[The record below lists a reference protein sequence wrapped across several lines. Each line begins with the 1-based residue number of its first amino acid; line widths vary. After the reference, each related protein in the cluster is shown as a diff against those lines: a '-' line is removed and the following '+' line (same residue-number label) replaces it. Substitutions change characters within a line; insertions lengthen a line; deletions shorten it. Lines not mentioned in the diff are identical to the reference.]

1 MKFINIKSIKTALL
15 LVLTTFVISSC
26 EDTDKAPIVTFD
38 TAGHG
43 AYPRLI
49 SEGSKLVNIL
59 SAADFSA
66 SSYTYTIEFVDENDG
81 KNVAE
86 YILELEYDDNDAS
99 NGDNSVSGV
108 EIMRV
113 AASSFVENAIG
124 LLELANVTITANDLA
139 TAVGVSFAD
148 ITAGD
153 NFNIS
158 GKVIMNDGSV
168 FAGSNSSASVV
179 GAAFRGHF
187 DFTMPA
193 ACPSSLEQTV
203 NFSTVVGAGHP
214 GCSGGETV
222 TGTVDIV
229 ALGAGVYQF
238 SDWAFGAY
246 GPCYGGGT
254 AGGDLTF
261 TETCTVV
268 AFTGFTDSF
277 GDTWTFVSSISGNDW
292 TIDWVNT
299 YAEEAVS
306 VITFPGP
313 VPFTLAP

>member
-1 MKFINIKSIKTALL
+1 M
-15 LVLTTFVISSC
+15 VLTVFVISSC
-26 EDTDKAPIVTFD
+26 EDEDKAPIVTFS

-49 SEGSKLVNIL
+49 TEGNKLVNVL

-66 SSYTYTIEFVDENDG
+66 SSYTYTIEFVDENGG

-86 YILELEYDDNDAS
+86 YILELDFDDNDAS

-108 EIMRV
+108 EILRV
-113 AASSFVENAIG
+113 AASGFTENAEG
-124 LLELANVTITANDLA
+124 FQELANVTVSANDIA
-139 TAVGVSFAD
+139 TAAGISFAD
-148 ITAGD
+148 VTAGD
-153 NFNIS
+153 NFNLF

-168 FAGSNSSASVV
+168 HTGANSSSSVQ

-187 DFTMPA
+187 DYTMPA

-214 GCSGGETV
+214 GCAGGETV

-229 ALGAGVYQF
+229 PLGAGVYQF

-246 GPCYGGGT
+246 IPCYGGGG

-299 YAEEAVS
+299 YGEEAVS

-313 VPFTLAP
+313 VPFTMAP